1 MNYLAY
7 YTDDCINVQEQELDS
22 QMLFHLFSTLYIA
35 PFKIP
40 QADDSADNL
49 KLVIQS
55 ARPARR
61 PGLACPR
68 SYI

>member
-1 MNYLAY
+1 MKQYAARQMNYLAY

-40 QADDSADNL
+40 HL
-49 KLVIQS
+49 
-55 ARPARR
+55 
-61 PGLACPR
+61 
-68 SYI
+68 

>member
-1 MNYLAY
+1 MKQYAARQMNYLDY

-40 QADDSADNL
+40 H
-49 KLVIQS
+49 LVIYLHIPS
-55 ARPARR
+55 
-61 PGLACPR
+61 L
-68 SYI
+68 